1 MEEKL
6 QRSNAGENISIA
18 ALVLGIISII
28 VAFIPCINVVAI
40 ITSLLT
46 IIFAAIGLSKA
57 IAGNAPRLLPKL
69 SLILGIVALVF
80 SIVLTL
86 VFGAIIGAL
95 SFWN

>member
-1 MEEKL
+1 MEKKL

-28 VAFIPCINVVAI
+28 VAFIPCINIVAI

-46 IIFAAIGLSKA
+46 IIFAAIGLNKA
-57 IAGNAPRLLPKL
+57 ITVNAPKVLPKI

-80 SIVLTL
+80 SIILTF
-86 VFGAIIGAL
+86 VFGAIFGAL
-95 SFWN
+95 SFWD